1 MGGNLTLLTDQMM
14 ASLAIAIVSGIIAV
28 KLSQKIK
35 VPDTVLFIL
44 IGVVVGPALL
54 GVVNLQQFRAGA
66 QFILTFGAAYI
77 LYDGGREIHLKVL
90 NQVKISVALLATLG
104 VIISALVT
112 RYFSQLFLHLDFLSA
127 LLLGTVIAS
136 TDPSVLVPLFKKMS
150 ISPKLKQTIISE
162 SAFNDA
168 AAAIMTFALM
178 GIIGGGSFSLAQGVF
193 ELVKTAA
200 GGIAVGALVGYLS
213 LLLVSEHTLGFLDG
227 HNAEIALAAV
237 AGAYFIAGD
246 LGFSGFMAVF
256 TVGIIHG
263 NGSLF
268 KLSID
273 GDAQAEHVSFKDILV
288 RILRI
293 MIFIILGTQVNFG
306 VLFESGWGV
315 LLVVLLFIFVAR
327 PLTVLSTV
335 LWDRKARWKAREVL
349 YLMWTRETGVIP
361 AALAGTLISE
371 RMPRAE
377 VISAVTF
384 TAIFLTLI
392 LQATS
397 AQFVARLLH
406 LEERKDGCGDAGIHR
421 SN

>member
-14 ASLAIAIVSGIIAV
+14 ASLAIAIVSGVIAV
-28 KLSQKIK
+28 KFSQKIK
-35 VPDTVLFIL
+35 VPDTVLFIF
-44 IGVVVGPALL
+44 IGIIVGPEIL
-54 GVVNLQQFRAGA
+54 GVVNFQQFPAGG

-77 LYDGGREIHLKVL
+77 LYDGGREIRLKVL

-104 VIISALVT
+104 VIISAFVT
-112 RYFSQLFLHLDFLSA
+112 GYVSGLLLHLDFLSA

-150 ISPKLKQTIISE
+150 ISPKLKQTIIAE

-178 GIIGGGSFSLAQGVF
+178 GIISGGSFSLAQGVF
-193 ELVKTAA
+193 ELAKTAA
-200 GGIAVGALVGYLS
+200 GGIAVGVIVGYLS
-213 LLLVSEHTLGFLDG
+213 FLLVSEHGWGFLDG

-237 AGAYFIAGD
+237 AGAYFIAAD

-256 TVGIIHG
+256 IVGIMHG
-263 NGSLF
+263 NGALF
-268 KLSID
+268 NLSID
-273 GDAQAEHVSFKDILV
+273 GEAHAKHVSFKDILV

-293 MIFIILGTQVNFG
+293 MIFIILGTQVNFA
-306 VLFESGWGV
+306 VLFQYGWGV
-315 LLVVLLFIFVAR
+315 LLVVILFMFVAR
-327 PLTVLSTV
+327 PLAVLLSV
-335 LWDRKARWKAREVL
+335 VWDRKARWNAREVL

-361 AALAGTLISE
+361 AALAGALVSAQI
-371 RMPRAE
+371 PRAQ

-384 TAIFLTLI
+384 TAIFLTLM

-397 AQFVARLLH
+397 ARLVARLLN
-406 LEERKDGCGDAGIHR
+406 LEERKDDCGDAGIHR
-421 SN
+421 